1 MVTII
6 CQILLCVIY
15 TTAYENLSRRSTTT
29 LSQSSTHYDRFAY
42 YANDN
47 DLRTNYARCAHT
59 DANKSIAWFQVDLG
73 KEYSIKSVKVYYRKE
88 DAKYNWLQYRFK
100 HFYLDVSNSSATMTN
115 TSERTR
121 CYTDRSTGLPDY
133 IIDIPCKQTA
143 RYVIVETTYDA
154 PEDDPV
160 TGAFLEIC
168 EIQVNGCEIGK
179 YGDGC
184 RDCSG
189 CRTCDVIS
197 GVCPSV
203 PCSVNCISGLCDS
216 TTGYCTQGCVN
227 GYWGKT
233 CTSICPQ
240 NCQGGSC
247 DSTSG
252 YCNDCS
258 NNYWGQTCNTSCP
271 QNCNRGV
278 CDQKN
283 GSCYNGCTQGR
294 YGLQCENTCNA
305 KCSGNAC
312 IQNNG
317 VCTNGCSDFYY
328 GDTCDYECS
337 PYCSPRRCNRVSGTC
352 TGCSSGYFGSSCRET
367 CSVNCAEGTCD
378 QQMGKCHR
386 GCKPSWTGDQC
397 DRCKSGLY
405 GDICNNDCTT
415 CPSGC
420 NRHSGDCEGT
430 CPNDKYGK
438 LCDLPCSPGCS
449 GGCNKYTGMCDHGC
463 VFGKFGVNCSEN
475 CNIGCIADCDQN
487 NGRCECKTGWKGDK
501 CDECSSDHYGQSCDQ
516 RCSSHCVNGIC
527 FSNNGTCVRGC
538 TGTFSNDKCTQ
549 ENVQPFTT
557 DCDNSM
563 VIVSIVMS
571 VVIVLT
577 GSVVNFLLWRRNQS
591 QNVKRRL
598 KEKSNSHTTV
608 HGLSDIP
615 NSENQ
620 VISSYAELGDLDR
633 PNTYEALHQYANAV

>member
-1 MVTII
+1 MAVPYWF
-6 CQILLCVIY
+6 CFILSLGFIY
-15 TTAYENLSRRSTTT
+15 CYENLSRRSTTT
-29 LSQSSTHYDRFAY
+29 LSQSSTHDDRFAY

-47 DLRTNYARCAHT
+47 DLRTKYARCAHT
-59 DANKSIAWFQVDLG
+59 DANKHIAWFQVDLG
-73 KEYSIKSVKVYYRKE
+73 KEFSIKNVKVYYRKE
-88 DAKYNWLQYRFK
+88 EAKYNWLQYRFK

-227 GYWGKT
+227 GSWGKT

-240 NCQGGSC
+240 NCQDGSC
-247 DSTSG
+247 DRTSG
-252 YCNDCS
+252 YCNGCS

-278 CDQKN
+278 CDRTN

-312 IQNNG
+312 IQNSG

-328 GDTCDYECS
+328 GDTCEYECS
-337 PYCSPRRCNRVSGTC
+337 PYCSPRRCDRYNGTC
-352 TGCSSGYFGSSCRET
+352 TGCSSGYSGSSCRDN

-378 QQMGKCHR
+378 QQTGKCHG
-386 GCKPSWTGDQC
+386 GCKPNWTGDQC
-397 DRCKSGLY
+397 DK
-405 GDICNNDCTT
+405 
-415 CPSGC
+415 
-420 NRHSGDCEGT
+420 
-430 CPNDKYGK
+430 
-438 LCDLPCSPGCS
+438 
-449 GGCNKYTGMCDHGC
+449 
-463 VFGKFGVNCSEN
+463 
-475 CNIGCIADCDQN
+475 
-487 NGRCECKTGWKGDK
+487 
-501 CDECSSDHYGQSCDQ
+501 CSSDHYGQSCDQ

-527 FSNNGTCVRGC
+527 FSNNGTCVGGC
-538 TGTFSNDKCTQ
+538 TGALSNDKCTQ

-557 DCDNSM
+557 ECDNSM

-620 VISSYAELGDLDR
+620 VISSYAELGYLDR